1 MPMISLISEYFKCGC
16 VNVDRSGVYTHT
28 QPTPP
33 EYFLNTVQANV
44 PTDLFSPLIT
54 QMHTHISN
62 MTDHET
68 VNLVGDKKITEQ
80 SCMLL
85 SKSNTLFSCSESS
98 DPSPPSPSP
107 RSRTPLGLLTPN
119 SRYFFIFV
127 ILTSLFGWFSSTVR
141 LFVFGHFLLVF
152 CWSIVV
158 LVTSKCRRSGSN
170 SGGTRTPQE
179 ERELEKVTTLAFI
192 KKLIVTRQCNMG
204 VI

>member
-119 SRYFFIFV
+119 SRFFLIFCH
-127 ILTSLFGWFSSTVR
+127 FDQFDGGH
-141 LFVFGHFLLVF
+141 FVFVFLSVYCCCSL
-152 CWSIVV
+152 
-158 LVTSKCRRSGSN
+158 SN
-170 SGGTRTPQE
+170 IQLQE
-179 ERELEKVTTLAFI
+179 EW
-192 KKLIVTRQCNMG
+192 
-204 VI
+204 

>member
-1 MPMISLISEYFKCGC
+1 M
-16 VNVDRSGVYTHT
+16 YTR
-28 QPTPP
+28 
-33 EYFLNTVQANV
+33 
-44 PTDLFSPLIT
+44 
-54 QMHTHISN
+54 ISN

-85 SKSNTLFSCSESS
+85 CKSNTSFSCSESS

-119 SRYFFIFV
+119 SRFFLIFLILISLILVTLYLFFCRSIFV
-127 ILTSLFGWFSSTVR
+127 
-141 LFVFGHFLLVF
+141 GH
-152 CWSIVV
+152 

-179 ERELEKVTTLAFI
+179 ERELKKVKIQLTPTLSRPQHLFSS
-192 KKLIVTRQCNMG
+192 KSS
-204 VI
+204 

>member
-1 MPMISLISEYFKCGC
+1 MPTISLISEYFKCGC
-16 VNVDRSGVYTHT
+16 VNVDLSGVYTHT

-85 SKSNTLFSCSESS
+85 SKSKHYFLVQNQVTRHRRLLLHEAEHHWAF
-98 DPSPPSPSP
+98 SP
-107 RSRTPLGLLTPN
+107 RTQG
-119 SRYFFIFV
+119 FFLFFV
-127 ILTSLFGWFSSTVR
+127 ILISLMVVTLY
-141 LFVFGHFLLVF
+141 LFF
-152 CWSIVV
+152 CRSIVV
-158 LVTSKCRRSGSN
+158 GHLVTSNCRRSGSN

-179 ERELEKVTTLAFI
+179 ERELKKVQIQLIHTLPCPQHSFS
-192 KKLIVTRQCNMG
+192 
-204 VI
+204 